1 MSELNK
7 KLSALHQQQAQQTS
21 AAATLQPAAVTP
33 LPQPK
38 PWRWSVVGVCCL
50 LAAGGVGW
58 WLGSGQVQTVT
69 DKTAMGIAAT
79 DAKVDDTDATATETT
94 AKTAA
99 VKAPEANVPEANV
112 PETKAPAGKV
122 TVTATEDE
130 AIEETAVGEIAS
142 GKIATQKIAAKD
154 SAIAKTTSKSTAQA
168 EDSATV
174 AQVVNSRVAA
184 GRSAVTPEP
193 EVQTKP
199 APQVAVRPA
208 PASRQVND
216 EPVTV
221 ASAYDD
227 EDVDAF
233 ESYDDMQDTDE
244 QPAGLEIETV
254 ELDAGQLA
262 QVEYNRAQKAM
273 KEGNT
278 RKAIGYYE
286 AALKYQPEWV
296 SARQKL
302 AALYYGRGDAR
313 HALNTLQKG
322 LEFNHTQPD
331 LRLTLAK
338 LLMNESQPQ
347 AALNVLSAMPEK
359 DHSGYLAMRGAL
371 AQQLQNNAMAKS
383 SYQRLSQTEPY
394 DGRWWLGL
402 AIALERSHDAEQARE
417 AYQQAL
423 LMGRISATS
432 QQFIQQRLTVL
443 SQAEG

>member
-69 DKTAMGIAAT
+69 DKTATGIAAT
-79 DAKVDDTDATATETT
+79 DATVEDTVATATEITATETT

-99 VKAPEANVPEANV
+99 VKAPEA
-112 PETKAPAGKV
+112 KASAGKV
-122 TVTATEDE
+122 T
-130 AIEETAVGEIAS
+130 AIEGESVEETVVGETAS
-142 GKIATQKIAAKD
+142 GKIAAQKMAAKD

-208 PASRQVND
+208 PASRQVID

-244 QPAGLEIETV
+244 QPAELEIETV